1 MIVIKIINEKN
12 KKLRVQYEIEH
23 KNKFIEEF
31 WFNIHWTNVTHVNR
45 SEISFQ

>member
-1 MIVIKIINEKN
+1 MTVIKIISEKN
-12 KKLRVQYEIEH
+12 KKLRVQYEIKH

-31 WFNIHWTNVTHVNR
+31 WSSIHWTNVAYVNR